1 MRNEF
6 RICFFSLN
14 LDSEIYCKSKCCDFV
29 NIFLCDLIE
38 CRLRK
43 HIVFAVKCNCLI
55 FKSARVGALSAREKC
70 PNSNCCM
77 FISSIAFTWMVRRSW
92 IFFLKLSVHYAQ
104 YKRCANV
111 VRTRTSMKYTITQYL
126 RISNPCVMSP
136 VGSVVNTYSCSLA
149 TNFRI
154 HPVIPSA
161 TGSRFANPVI
171 LPVPPRKTG
180 SRNVM
185 REKSPCVNWIN
196 TSNK

>member
-111 VRTRTSMKYTITQYL
+111 VRTAYIYEIHNYTILTN
-126 RISNPCVMSP
+126 IE
-136 VGSVVNTYSCSLA
+136 SVCYVSGGLC
-149 TNFRI
+149 
-154 HPVIPSA
+154 
-161 TGSRFANPVI
+161 
-171 LPVPPRKTG
+171 RKYIFMFIG
-180 SRNVM
+180 N
-185 REKSPCVNWIN
+185 KFPN
-196 TSNK
+196 TSCHTVGDGKSLR